1 MIKVIETNAEYD
13 IYSQDGLKS
22 GELVFVKENNSV
34 HFLTNNITGRT
45 QTVNSFVNVQA
56 DWAEEDPN
64 KLDYIKNKPELST
77 VATSGDYDDLTNK
90 PELFSGDYDDLT
102 NKPELFSGD
111 YDDLTNKPT
120 IPSKTSDLTN
130 DSGFI
135 TSIPNTVVTSTTTN
149 LKIEVVT
156 EMPASP
162 ANDTIYFV
170 KNNA

>member
-102 NKPELFSGD
+102 NKP
-111 YDDLTNKPT
+111 T

>member
-90 PELFSGDYDDLT
+90 P
-102 NKPELFSGD
+102 
-111 YDDLTNKPT
+111 T

>member
-1 MIKVIETNAEYD
+1 MIKVIETTNEYD

-102 NKPELFSGD
+102 NKP
-111 YDDLTNKPT
+111 T
-120 IPSKTSDLTN
+120 IPTNTSDLTN

-156 EMPASP
+156 EMPVSP

>member
-45 QTVNSFVNVQA
+45 QTVNSFTNVQA

-64 KLDYIKNKPELST
+64 KLDYIKNKPELAT
-77 VATSGDYDDLTNK
+77 VAT
-90 PELFSGDYDDLT
+90 SGDYDDLT

>member
-22 GELVFVKENNSV
+22 GELIFVKENNSV

-77 VATSGDYDDLTNK
+77 VAT
-90 PELFSGDYDDLT
+90 SGDYDDLT